1 MHAVAGE
8 KVEVHRSAGLGLKKT
23 ELCQKRI
30 SWELPTGVSVL
41 SSVPR

>member
-1 MHAVAGE
+1 MRAVAAE
-8 KVEVHRSAGLGLKKT
+8 KVEVHRSVGLGLKKT

-30 SWELPTGVSVL
+30 SWELSTGFSVL